1 VVPLLRRDQR
11 LQALLPSTG
20 SPLSWSLLLR
30 PVGASAAWPSA
41 WLAQALAPPLL
52 PRLLLGGWVPPLPRA
67 ELARALEGFPGA
79 VASLLLPPEPVL
91 ARCQDLPPLAA
102 AERNRLQALWDGA
115 SPAPV
120 TS

>member
-1 VVPLLRRDQR
+1 
-11 LQALLPSTG
+11 
-20 SPLSWSLLLR
+20 
-30 PVGASAAWPSA
+30 
-41 WLAQALAPPLL
+41 
-52 PRLLLGGWVPPLPRA
+52 
-67 ELARALEGFPGA
+67 

-120 TS
+120 AS